1 MSIEECS
8 ITHLLSMLSQVC
20 RSVPKEGRD
29 ELSALNLI
37 LQDTATEIIDI
48 ASIEHTQGVEQA
60 DYNEKAA
67 HYAKRLGQVKAVDR
81 KRNISLIVTFQQVG
95 AQLVARHSNPPPL
108 MVEAPSAAQL
118 ERMQSLEPISQVR
131 LVHLFSCQMMLH
143 RLIDSKI

>member
-1 MSIEECS
+1 M
-8 ITHLLSMLSQVC
+8 
-20 RSVPKEGRD
+20 
-29 ELSALNLI
+29 NLI

-108 MVEAPSAAQL
+108 MVEAPIGQQHRTCSDV
-118 ERMQSLEPISQVR
+118 SVP
-131 LVHLFSCQMMLH
+131 SCIC
-143 RLIDSKI
+143 RTGVYG

>member
-1 MSIEECS
+1 
-8 ITHLLSMLSQVC
+8 MLSQVC

-131 LVHLFSCQMMLH
+131 LVHFFSCQMMLH
-143 RLIDSKI
+143 R

>member
-1 MSIEECS
+1 MF
-8 ITHLLSMLSQVC
+8 SQVC

-81 KRNISLIVTFQQVG
+81 KRNISLSVTFQQVG

-131 LVHLFSCQMMLH
+131 LVHFFSCQMMLH
-143 RLIDSKI
+143 RLVDSKI

>member
-1 MSIEECS
+1 MF
-8 ITHLLSMLSQVC
+8 SQVC

-67 HYAKRLGQVKAVDR
+67 HYAKRLGQVKAVNR
-81 KRNISLIVTFQQVG
+81 KDGISLTILQQSTFHQVG
-95 AQLVARHSNPPPL
+95 SQLVARHSNPPPL

-118 ERMQSLEPISQVR
+118 ERMQSLEPITQVR
-131 LVHLFSCQMMLH
+131 LVLFFSCQMMLH
-143 RLIDSKI
+143 R

>member
-67 HYAKRLGQVKAVDR
+67 HYAKRLGQVKAVD
-81 KRNISLIVTFQQVG
+81 ISLTILQHQVG

-131 LVHLFSCQMMLH
+131 LVHFFSC
-143 RLIDSKI
+143 

>member
-1 MSIEECS
+1 
-8 ITHLLSMLSQVC
+8 MLIQVYS

-67 HYAKRLGQVKAVDR
+67 HYSKRLAQVSVVK
-81 KRNISLIVTFQQVG
+81 KKLNLKLSLADAQGWGSTGGEAFNPTFSYAGSSLCRPTGENDVIG
-95 AQLVARHSNPPPL
+95 AYCSGTTREWCL
-108 MVEAPSAAQL
+108 
-118 ERMQSLEPISQVR
+118 
-131 LVHLFSCQMMLH
+131 
-143 RLIDSKI
+143 

>member
-1 MSIEECS
+1 
-8 ITHLLSMLSQVC
+8 MLSQVC

-143 RLIDSKI
+143 RLVDSKI

>member
-8 ITHLLSMLSQVC
+8 ITHLLSMFSQVC

-67 HYAKRLGQVKAVDR
+67 HYSKRLGQVKAVDR
-81 KRNISLIVTFQQVG
+81 KRNISLIILQHPTRSE
-95 AQLVARHSNPPPL
+95 LNW
-108 MVEAPSAAQL
+108 
-118 ERMQSLEPISQVR
+118 
-131 LVHLFSCQMMLH
+131 
-143 RLIDSKI
+143 

>member
-1 MSIEECS
+1 MVQAQFVDMFI
-8 ITHLLSMLSQVC
+8 QVYS

-67 HYAKRLGQVKAVDR
+67 HYAKRLA
-81 KRNISLIVTFQQVG
+81 
-95 AQLVARHSNPPPL
+95 
-108 MVEAPSAAQL
+108 
-118 ERMQSLEPISQVR
+118 QVR
-131 LVHLFSCQMMLH
+131 VALFCFSNVMNPHPTFLRLVRSWWRSMPTQ
-143 RLIDSKI
+143 RL

>member
-1 MSIEECS
+1 MF
-8 ITHLLSMLSQVC
+8 SQVC

-118 ERMQSLEPISQVR
+118 ERMQSLEPITQVR
-131 LVHLFSCQMMLH
+131 LVHFFSCQMMLH
-143 RLIDSKI
+143 R

>member
-1 MSIEECS
+1 MPDGLHCEGRDGLGGLAQVLVIYLFVLCS
-8 ITHLLSMLSQVC
+8 VKIQMIQVYS

-67 HYAKRLGQVKAVDR
+67 HYAKRLGQVLVDVIR
-81 KRNISLIVTFQQVG
+81 KYNLD
-95 AQLVARHSNPPPL
+95 
-108 MVEAPSAAQL
+108 MK
-118 ERMQSLEPISQVR
+118 
-131 LVHLFSCQMMLH
+131 C
-143 RLIDSKI
+143 

>member
-1 MSIEECS
+1 
-8 ITHLLSMLSQVC
+8 MLSQVC

-131 LVHLFSCQMMLH
+131 LVHFFSCQMMLH
-143 RLIDSKI
+143 RLVDSKI

>member
-1 MSIEECS
+1 MF
-8 ITHLLSMLSQVC
+8 SQVC

-131 LVHLFSCQMMLH
+131 LVHFFSCQMMLH
-143 RLIDSKI
+143 RLVDSKI

>member
-1 MSIEECS
+1 MYS
-8 ITHLLSMLSQVC
+8 

-29 ELSALNLI
+29 ELTALNQI
-37 LQDTATEIIDI
+37 LQDTATEITDI

-143 RLIDSKI
+143 RLVDSKI

>member
-8 ITHLLSMLSQVC
+8 ITHLLSMFSQVC

-143 RLIDSKI
+143 RLVDSKI

>member
-1 MSIEECS
+1 MF
-8 ITHLLSMLSQVC
+8 QVC

-67 HYAKRLGQVKAVDR
+67 HYAKRLA
-81 KRNISLIVTFQQVG
+81 
-95 AQLVARHSNPPPL
+95 
-108 MVEAPSAAQL
+108 
-118 ERMQSLEPISQVR
+118 QVR
-131 LVHLFSCQMMLH
+131 LRFPATQSEDF
-143 RLIDSKI
+143 IDAF